1 MCPLCPV
8 LVIRMR
14 GFFWIFLYQEVSSEK
29 FILSNVDFTSLSVP
43 RGAVPVDE
51 REHEP
56 ESAVVVP
63 CADLHPRRDGRVA
76 DAAPQ
81 ELLRGQEARLIH
93 SHRLLYSI
101 SAPTAVLSHLWV
113 FPDLRDLLAPLLKI
127 HIFIL
132 TYAQFLAYLESIGH
146 DFLLDLDQNRRVS
159 SLQMRSG
166 CSFCLETC
174 GERLGIFR
182 SLTKCL
188 DF

>member
-8 LVIRMR
+8 CDYNER
-14 GFFWIFLYQEVSSEK
+14 FFYTKSEISSEM
-29 FILSNVDFTSLSVP
+29 FLLPHVHFTSFSVP

-56 ESAVVVP
+56 EGAVVVP

-93 SHRLLYSI
+93 SHRLLFSI

-113 FPDLRDLLAPLLKI
+113 FPTSEICVRPTGYPSLKSTFLYNLRSIFSMVSIGRDLLM
-127 HIFIL
+127 
-132 TYAQFLAYLESIGH
+132 
-146 DFLLDLDQNRRVS
+146 DLDQNRRVS
-159 SLQMRSG
+159 SLQVRSG
-166 CSFCLETC
+166 CSFC
-174 GERLGIFR
+174 
-182 SLTKCL
+182 
-188 DF
+188 

>member
-1 MCPLCPV
+1 MCPLYPV
-8 LVIRMR
+8 CDYNERVFYTKSEI
-14 GFFWIFLYQEVSSEK
+14 SSEK
-29 FILSNVDFTSLSVP
+29 FLLPHVHFTSLSVP

-56 ESAVVVP
+56 EGAVVVP

-113 FPDLRDLLAPLLKI
+113 FPDLRDLCAPHWLSLLKI
-127 HIFIL
+127 HIFI
-132 TYAQFLAYLESIGH
+132 
-146 DFLLDLDQNRRVS
+146 
-159 SLQMRSG
+159 
-166 CSFCLETC
+166 
-174 GERLGIFR
+174 
-182 SLTKCL
+182 
-188 DF
+188 